1 MPHSNLQHHLCV
13 CDHFRLGG
21 FIVSDMNLSSVNFS
35 STLTWYEENPL
46 LTNYIV
52 AATLCITINYIN
64 GTLIHTFRKYQILHS
79 NPRYILFIHLVINDM
94 MWLFLSTLLLII
106 SYTLRIFFVP
116 YCIILLIISI
126 IITHNSPLNLAG
138 MAIECYIAVCM
149 PLRHGQ
155 ICTVK
160 KTYILIG
167 LIWAASA
174 LSILP
179 DLFILLATEPL
190 QFFHSK
196 VRCVR
201 DFVFRSTY
209 SLNKRDASHIVCL
222 VVVWLT
228 LIYTYARIMI
238 LFAARA
244 LSTDKT
250 SAQKARNTILLHGAQ
265 LAMCMLSYVSPSV
278 EVVLHI
284 IFPGRILEIRFANYL
299 IVYILPRF
307 LSPIIYGVRDKK
319 FREYLRMYFLSNR
332 CRNKE
337 RKVTPEDKD
346 HL

>member
-1 MPHSNLQHHLCV
+1 MC
-13 CDHFRLGG
+13 G
-21 FIVSDMNLSSVNFS
+21 FTVF
-35 STLTWYEENPL
+35 TL
-46 LTNYIV
+46 
-52 AATLCITINYIN
+52 
-64 GTLIHTFRKYQILHS
+64 QILHS

-106 SYTLRIFFVP
+106 SYALRIFFVP

-126 IITHNSPLNLAG
+126 IVTHNSPLNLAG
-138 MAIECYIAVCM
+138 MSIECYIAVCM

-201 DFVFRSTY
+201 DFVFRNPILAY
-209 SLNKRDASHIVCL
+209 KRQAVDIIYFSCVFLIL
-222 VVVWLT
+222 VV
-228 LIYTYARIMI
+228 TYLRI

-284 IFPGRILEIRFANYL
+284 IFPSRILEIRFANYL

-319 FREYLRMYFLSNR
+319 FREYLRMDFLSNR
-332 CRNKE
+332 CRNKVK
-337 RKVTPEDKD
+337 KVTPEDKD